1 MHKAW
6 LVTGIVLVV
15 VFGAIFGTRL
25 YADHRAASAPHGQP
39 PVAVATAVAGAAT
52 WAPRSNVVG
61 SLEAVQGTEITA
73 QIAGNVTEIA
83 FQSGARAQRGQLLV
97 RLDDSSQL
105 AQLHADE
112 AKLQLAQTT
121 LERTQKLYAAK
132 ASSLSDL
139 QTAQADAG
147 IARAAVEGDRATLA
161 KLHISA
167 PFAGTVGIREVSLGQ
182 YVSPGTPI
190 VDLQSWDPLLLD
202 FSVPQSQLPQLA
214 PGSQV
219 SFSADA
225 FPDAHFTGKITA
237 VGSRVD
243 PATRNVALQAT
254 LANPGGRLRP
264 GLYGHVQLALGTAQH
279 GIVVPHTAIAYSTFG
294 DSVYVVADG
303 AQGKVAHAQVV
314 QVSEERDGQA
324 LLGSGIKTG
333 DVVVIAGQNKLRD
346 GVPVTID
353 NTIKP

>member
-6 LVTGIVLVV
+6 LVTGIALVV

-25 YADHRAASAPHGQP
+25 YADHRAAAQPHGQP
-39 PVAVATAVAGAAT
+39 PVAVATAVAGTAT
-52 WAPRSNVVG
+52 WAPRANVVG

-73 QIAGNVTEIA
+73 QIAGNVTAIA
-83 FQSGARAQRGQLLV
+83 FASGARVRQGQLLV

-105 AQLHADE
+105 ALLHADA
-112 AKLQLAQTT
+112 AKLALAQAT
-121 LERTQKLYAAK
+121 LERTQTLYAAK

-139 QTAQADAG
+139 QTAQANAS

-182 YVSPGTPI
+182 YVSPGTPV
-190 VDLQSWDPLLLD
+190 VDLQSWNPLLLD
-202 FSVPQSQLPQLA
+202 FTVPQSQLPQLK

-225 FPDAHFTGKITA
+225 FPDVHFAGTITA
-237 VGSRVD
+237 VGARVD

-254 LANPGGRLRP
+254 LENPDGRLRP
-264 GLYGHVQLALGTAQH
+264 GLYGHVQLALGTPRH
-279 GIVVPHTAIAYSTFG
+279 GVVVPHTAIAYSTFG
-294 DSVYVVADG
+294 DSVYVVASD
-303 AQGKVAHAQVV
+303 AHGKVVHPQVV

-324 LLGSGIKTG
+324 LIASGLDAGAT
-333 DVVVIAGQNKLRD
+333 VVIAGQNKLRD
-346 GVPVTID
+346 GMPVTVD
-353 NTIKP
+353 STVQR